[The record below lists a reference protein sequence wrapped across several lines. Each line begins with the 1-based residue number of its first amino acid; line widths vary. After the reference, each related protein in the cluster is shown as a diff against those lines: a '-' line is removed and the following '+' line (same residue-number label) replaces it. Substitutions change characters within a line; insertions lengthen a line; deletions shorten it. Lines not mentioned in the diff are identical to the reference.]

1 MPTPDVDESIRHQI
15 AINAARTPTER
26 FLALCDL
33 LDAARALAPDDPE
46 ARARR
51 ARVQAAR
58 NREKERLRDEFRRII
73 ASQRAD
79 AAVGVSGGDPDAG

>member
-1 MPTPDVDESIRHQI
+1 MAETWADESIRQQI

-26 FLALCDL
+26 FQALCDL

-46 ARARR
+46 SRARR

-73 ASQRAD
+73 AAQRAD
-79 AAVGVSGGDPDAG
+79 AAARVPGTE